1 MALDLARL
9 RALRALAE
17 ERNAS
22 FVEDL
27 QPFLREDNT
36 CCRLPSKKSEADVSV
51 TTACTCLM
59 AAILTGRLSRLY
71 TSAGRSEPDR
81 AVKEAFKTIV
91 TASWKTAGL
100 SESNNFTRILVLRT
114 AGLLR
119 TANIITAT
127 DLAELKH
134 GEKTITEIGNEM
146 LAAIPESFD
155 VETFGPKPAIAYW
168 FLDAIDHLGITTNPE
183 QLTKLA
189 DWACAEFRR
198 QFSYVVAN
206 YDAML
211 DPVAMSMAACVVKRL
226 QKWRSLGKLP
236 KSAYEYLPPVP
247 ELRHSVEQLFRFQGK
262 SGIWPKYF
270 PLFNYPADGTS
281 NYCFT
286 FEFLEAIVTEFSD
299 SESRL
304 FDTDVVLS
312 GLELAINWCNQ
323 NRFQFFHDGS
333 AFYGWNSGT
342 QIKLLR
348 QSIPESWATATIH
361 MFLMKVREGLSEA
374 IDESVVA
381 AWAKPRDPE
390 EWGNLIDAPLTIRDQ
405 KTTLK
410 AVLTDQILKNIKAH
424 PEYPRTSYRGKPID
438 SRRSAVLFGPPGT
451 SKTTIVRAIAD
462 KLKWPYIEIT
472 PSDFVGKGMEQIHA
486 RTTEIF
492 GDLADLA
499 GVVVL
504 FDEMDALAAKRDG
517 SSQLDVVRQLLT
529 TGMLPK
535 LADLFRRKQIV
546 YFMNTNHR
554 KGIDPAIMRAGR
566 FDMLLHVAPPTW
578 NDKLERLKL
587 FYRADDAELA
597 NAKILLQQFTNGK
610 DKERGTL
617 DRFTFSEMKSFL
629 EHVQISRDGE
639 KLSGKLHNWN
649 EDGFLQ
655 LVKDWGNKWIV
666 LKDGSA
672 ELEEF
677 KEDEGASALQ

>member
-1 MALDLARL
+1 MPLDLARL

-17 ERNAS
+17 ARNGS
-22 FVEDL
+22 FVDDFL
-27 QPFLREDNT
+27 PFLRGDNT
-36 CCRLPSKKSEADVSV
+36 CCRLPSKKCEAEVSV

-59 AAILTGRLSRLY
+59 AAVLTRRLNRLY
-71 TSAGRSEPDR
+71 KSAGRPEPER
-81 AVKEAFKTIV
+81 AAKEAFRTIV
-91 TASWKTAGL
+91 DASWVTAGL
-100 SESNNFTRILVLRT
+100 SENNNFTRMLVLRA
-114 AGLLR
+114 AGLLK
-119 TANIITAT
+119 TSKIITDA

-134 GEKTITEIGNEM
+134 DGKTIPGIARQM
-146 LAAIPESFD
+146 LSDIPASFE
-155 VETFGPKPAIAYW
+155 VGMFGPKAAIAYW
-168 FLDAIDHLGITTNPE
+168 FLDAIDHLEVTASAG
-183 QLTKLA
+183 QLTALA

-211 DPVAMSMAACVVKRL
+211 DPVAMIMAACVVKRL
-226 QKWRSLGKLP
+226 QRWRTLGRLP
-236 KSAYEYLPPVP
+236 KAAYEFLPPAP
-247 ELRHSVEQLFRFQGK
+247 ELRHSVLQLFRFQGK

-270 PLFNYPADGTS
+270 PLFNFPADGTS

-286 FEFLEAIVTEFSD
+286 FEFLEATLTEFSD

-304 FDTDVVLS
+304 FDADAVLS
-312 GLELAINWCNQ
+312 GLELAINWCNE
-323 NRFQFFHDGS
+323 NRFQFSYDGS

-348 QSIPESWATATIH
+348 EGIPESWATATIH
-361 MFLMKVREGLSEA
+361 MFLAKLREGLSEV

-381 AWAKPRDPE
+381 AWAKSRDPE
-390 EWGNLIDAPLTIRDQ
+390 EWENLIDAPLIIRDQ

-410 AVLTDQILKNIKAH
+410 TVLEEQILKGIKVH
-424 PEYPRTSYRGKPID
+424 PECPRASYRGKPIE

-462 KLKWPYIEIT
+462 RLKWPYIEIT

-486 RTTEIF
+486 RTNEIF

-499 GVVVL
+499 GAVVL

-517 SSQLDVVRQLLT
+517 STQLDVVRQLLT

-535 LADLFRRKQIV
+535 LAELFRRKQIA

-566 FDMLLHVAPPTW
+566 FDMLLHVVPPTW
-578 NDKLERLKL
+578 KDKLEGLRLL
-587 FYRADDAELA
+587 YRAEEPELTKA
-597 NAKILLQQFTNGK
+597 RDLLQDFTK
-610 DKERGTL
+610 DKERERGIL
-617 DRFTFSEMKSFL
+617 DRFTFSETKSFL
-629 EHVQISRDGE
+629 EHLQISREGAQ
-639 KLSGKLHNWN
+639 LSGKLSSWN
-649 EDGFLQ
+649 QDGFLR
-655 LVKDWGNKWIV
+655 LVEEWGSKFIV
-666 LKDGSA
+666 LKDPSP

-677 KEDEGASALQ
+677 NEDQGASSLQ